1 MIMITDDLSE
11 LEEDDLLEST
21 ESSHSLYEH
30 HRFVSDNGQGLVR
43 IDKFLNDRIINSS
56 RTKIQEAAEAGNIL
70 VNGNKVKANYRVK
83 PKDVISIVMAYPP
96 REVEI
101 IAQDIP
107 LNIVY
112 EDDDLMVINKPA
124 GLVVHPGHGNY
135 DGTLVNAL
143 AYYFRNNA
151 NYNVADPRLGL
162 VHRIDKNT
170 SGLLLIAK
178 NEYAKIV
185 LAKQFFDK
193 TTERVY
199 KAVVWGSFHENEGT
213 IKGHIAR
220 SIKDRMQMDVFPN
233 GEVGKH
239 AVTHYKVIESFNY
252 VTLVECRLE
261 TGRTH
266 QIRAHM
272 KYIGHPLFNDERYGG
287 NIILKGT
294 TFNKY
299 KQFVQNCFDTCPRQ
313 ALHAQTLGFTHPT
326 TQEKLFFTSD
336 MPDDME
342 LLIEKWKNYT
352 TSYTNL

>member
-1 MIMITDDLSE
+1 MIEE
-11 LEEDDLLEST
+11 LEEDLLELADPS
-21 ESSHSLYEH
+21 ESPLFEH

-43 IDKFLNDRIINSS
+43 IDKFLHDRIVNSS
-56 RTKIQEAAEAGNIL
+56 RTKIQEAADAGNIL
-70 VNGNKVKANYRVK
+70 VNGTAVKANYRVK
-83 PKDVISIVMAYPP
+83 PKDVITIVMAYPP

-101 IAQDIP
+101 IPQNIP
-107 LNIVY
+107 LTIVY

-124 GLVVHPGHGNY
+124 GMVVHPGHGNY

-151 NYNVADPRLGL
+151 NYNATDPRLGL

-178 NEYAKIV
+178 NEYAKIN

-199 KAVVWGSFHENEGT
+199 KALVWGNFQENEGT
-213 IKGHIAR
+213 IKGNIGR
-220 SIKDRMQMDVFPN
+220 SLKDRMQMDVFPN
-233 GEVGKH
+233 GEQGKH
-239 AVTHYKVIESFNY
+239 AVTHYKVIENFNY
-252 VTLVECRLE
+252 VSFVECRLE

-287 NIILKGT
+287 NSILKGT

-313 ALHAQTLGFTHPT
+313 ALHAQTLGFIHPISK
-326 TQEKLFFTSD
+326 EKLFFTSD
-336 MPDDME
+336 IPEDMKD
-342 LLIEKWKNYT
+342 LLEKWRNYT
-352 TSYTNL
+352 TSYVIN